1 MTQQHIDYEDLQKT
15 ASEVQGFI
23 SDFVGDFCSTLSQ
36 SFLKVN
42 ADTEIGKLVTDKCP
56 DPFYAKFVRYVDD
69 YESSDELSLYFLC
82 FSNSKG
88 NTALLLCGYEGFDP
102 EECDDDDLKEI
113 TSRLLEKVNHTIV
126 TKDGKMINAFD
137 KTLYEEGLSVCLSI
151 AGKILEPECTIVKH
165 LGTMLNF
172 VSPY

>member
-1 MTQQHIDYEDLQKT
+1 MTQHIDYEGLQRT

-23 SDFVGDFCSTLSQ
+23 SKFKDELFSTLPQ
-36 SFLKVN
+36 SFLNIN
-42 ADTEIGKLVTDKCP
+42 ADTEIGKLVMDKCP
-56 DPFYAKFVRYVDD
+56 NPICAKFVRYIDD
-69 YESSDELSLYFLC
+69 YEPSDDLSLYFLY

-88 NTALLLCGYEGFDP
+88 DTALLLYGYDGFDP

-126 TKDGKMINAFD
+126 TKDGKMVNAFG
-137 KTLYEEGLSVCLSI
+137 KTLYEEGISVCLSI
-151 AGKILEPECTIVKH
+151 AGKILEPECKIVKH